1 MFEKLTRSAALRAR
15 REYVR
20 TMFRFMGHAL
30 EAISHADQ
38 KVKDDARLLPE
49 GFIFQMMVLP
59 SGPSLILEHTGQGVL
74 RYLGSDYDGRIDLS
88 IRFKHMAHA
97 FLVLSF
103 QEKTTE
109 AFANDRMVVDGDIG
123 YGVRM
128 TRILNRLESVILPR
142 LIASRAVK
150 EYPADLGLLEKVPGA
165 IGVYRRVLTGFIRDL
180 RKEAL
185 PL

>member
-1 MFEKLTRSAALRAR
+1 MFDNLTRAAALRAR
-15 REYVR
+15 RHYVQA
-20 TMFRFMGHAL
+20 MFRFMGHAL
-30 EAISHADQ
+30 EAISQVDR
-38 KVKDDARLLPE
+38 KVMDDARLLPK
-49 GFIFQMMVLP
+49 GLTFQMMVLP
-59 SGPSLILEHTGQGVL
+59 SGPSLVLEHTGEGRL
-74 RYLGSDYDGRIDLS
+74 RYLGADYDGRVDLS

-123 YGVRM
+123 LAVRM
-128 TRILNRLESVILPR
+128 TRILNRMESIILPR

-150 EYPADLGLLEKVPGA
+150 QYPDDLGLLQKVPGA
-165 IGVYRRVLTGFIRDL
+165 IGVYRRVIFSLIRDL

-185 PL
+185 PT